1 MRICLLRSAYLVVLV
16 TLVGCSKAPT
26 RDGPELVKVT
36 GTITLDGEPV
46 EGAHIR
52 FSPETGG
59 PAAFAVSDHRGRY
72 ELRTFDPG
80 DGAIPGKYGISAT
93 KEVTE
98 AGMEF
103 DSQAAM
109 EAYVKEHGE
118 RPPKGETVSV
128 LPEKYSAKDT
138 SELTAEITV
147 AKDNRFDLE
156 LKSE

>member
-1 MRICLLRSAYLVVLV
+1 MRICLLLSACLTVLVVLA
-16 TLVGCSKAPT
+16 GCANEPT
-26 RDGPELVKVT
+26 RDGPELAKVT

-52 FSPETGG
+52 FSPEAGG
-59 PAAFAVSDHRGRY
+59 PAAFAVSDRRGRY

-80 DGAIPGKYGISAT
+80 DGAVPGKYGISAT

-103 DSQAAM
+103 DSQAEL

-128 LPEKYSAKDT
+128 LPEKYSSPGT

-147 AKDNRFDLE
+147 AKKNRFDLE